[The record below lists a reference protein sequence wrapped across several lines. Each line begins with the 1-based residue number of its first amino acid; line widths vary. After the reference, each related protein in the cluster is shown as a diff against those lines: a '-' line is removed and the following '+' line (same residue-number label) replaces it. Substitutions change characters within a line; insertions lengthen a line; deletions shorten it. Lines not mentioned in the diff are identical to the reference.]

1 MVSIPHQAGGAE
13 VHLGQMTD
21 SKFCFLG
28 GAAGCPL
35 TTTLCQRPQMVY
47 SCPSVLPCHSSPKK
61 SQRYSQSVNL
71 NSVTSSNDFTVFRIK
86 TKFLHHGLVSHTVFL
101 MSPMSPHPTLPL
113 ASLHLATL
121 AFPSPSPPGPLPV
134 MFLWPGSSSL
144 FPSPSKGL
152 FVHRSQPENPL
163 SGGSLDSQHENS
175 FLTQLVL

>member
-13 VHLGQMTD
+13 VHLGQVTD

-28 GAAGCPL
+28 GATGCPL

-47 SCPSVLPCHSSPKK
+47 SCPSGPPCNSSPKK
-61 SQRYSQSVNL
+61 SQRDSQSVNL

-86 TKFLHHGLVSHTVFL
+86 TKLSYIMAYSVSYRVPDVSHVT
-101 MSPMSPHPTLPL
+101 HPTLPL

-121 AFPSPSPPGPLPV
+121 AFPSPTPPGPLPV

-163 SGGSLDSQHENS
+163 SGGRA
-175 FLTQLVL
+175 